1 MESVVVAF
9 RVYPAGGYPTPVLL
23 GKTTKGTKNK
33 IFMNLLTT
41 KKPPKEMLVSDIELL
56 EMLINKMRQKL
67 QDNSYEPKAQDV
79 LKAIQLKHKLAPASE
94 SEEIF
99 WGLID
104 GIKRSEYEKL
114 NSKPSTKE
122 SLEAQILKI
131 IIGLKEEVKNGAL
144 PVKIITDTFNQG
156 RSKESHLSYRRIGR
170 LLSTLGFRK
179 AKTHAG
185 TYAILWDD
193 QLLSQNTFSNDE
205 KNEKQPSASPACPAS
220 L

>member
-1 MESVVVAF
+1 
-9 RVYPAGGYPTPVLL
+9 
-23 GKTTKGTKNK
+23 
-33 IFMNLLTT
+33 MNPLTT
-41 KKPPKEMLVSDIELL
+41 KTIPKEKIASDIELL
-56 EMLINKMRQKL
+56 EMFISKMKQKL
-67 QDNSYEPKAQDV
+67 QDHSYEPKMQDAI
-79 LKAIQLKHKLAPASE
+79 KAIQLKHKLAPDSE

-99 WGLID
+99 WQLID
-104 GIKRSEYEKL
+104 DIKSSEYEKL

-131 IIGLKEEVKNGAL
+131 IMGLKEEVKNGAL
-144 PVKIITDTFNQG
+144 PVKTITDTFNQG
-156 RSKESHLSYRRIGR
+156 RSKESRLTYHRIGR
-170 LLSTLGFRK
+170 LLSTMGFRK

-205 KNEKQPSASPACPAS
+205 KNEKQPSASPASPVS